1 MKIKVCG
8 ITRKEDL
15 QQLVNYQVSYA
26 GFIFYEKSPRFA
38 GQKIDARTVREIEG
52 IKKVG
57 VFVDAPLEQ
66 VQRIITDY
74 GLDMVQLHGDE
85 TPEYCAVIRK
95 SVPVIKAFR
104 VGENVD
110 WSALLSAYLPV
121 TDYFLF
127 DTEAGK
133 AYGGTGKRFNWEL
146 LQTYPYTHPFYLSGG
161 IGLEETPEL
170 LQMELPALFAVDVN
184 SKFEIQPGVKNMEK
198 VRLFTDQIQSTY
210 LK

>member
-8 ITRKEDL
+8 ITKKDDL
-15 QQLVNYQVSYA
+15 QQLVQCGVSYA

-38 GQKIDARTVREIEG
+38 GHRIDARTVRETEG

-85 TPEYCAVIRK
+85 TPAYCAVLRSK
-95 SVPVIKAFR
+95 VPVIKAFR
-104 VGENVD
+104 VGDNVD
-110 WSALLSAYLPV
+110 WEQLLSAYLPV

-170 LQMELPALFAVDVN
+170 LQLQLPALFAVDVN
-184 SKFEIQPGVKNMEK
+184 SRFEIQPGVKNMEK
-198 VRLFTDQIQSTY
+198 VRVFTDQIHSTY

>member
-15 QQLVNYQVSYA
+15 QQLVDCQVSYA

-38 GQKIDARTVREIEG
+38 GQKIDARTVRETTG
-52 IKKVG
+52 IRKVG
-57 VFVDAPLEQ
+57 VFVNAPLEQ
-66 VQRIITDY
+66 VQRTIADY

-85 TPEYCAVIRK
+85 TPGYCAAVRER
-95 SVPVIKAFR
+95 VQVIKAFR
-104 VGENVD
+104 VGDNVD
-110 WSALLSAYLPV
+110 WTALSPYLSV
-121 TDYFLF
+121 TDYFMF
-127 DTEAGK
+127 DTDGGK
-133 AYGGTGKRFNWEL
+133 TYGGTGKRFNWEIL
-146 LQTYPYTHPFYLSGG
+146 STYPYAHPFYLSGG

-170 LQMELPALFAVDVN
+170 LQLKMPALFAVDVN
-184 SKFEIQPGVKNMEK
+184 SRFEIQPGVKNMDK